1 MRKHRNYCGG
11 GFDINT
17 RVKAAAVTILYY
29 MCPNKFWEFEGRNVN
44 KLSRLLVKY
53 HQNDAKFFSD
63 FRIVQ
68 KIVQLKGIF
77 ANFSPFVILTCFL
90 SIVGAET
97 FSYHE
102 YLNLL
107 HQHCPRPYWPTA
119 STSKTAGSSC

>member
-44 KLSRLLVKY
+44 KLSRLFVKY
-53 HQNDAKFFSD
+53 HQNDAKFFFGFSTCTKN
-63 FRIVQ
+63 RQIE
-68 KIVQLKGIF
+68 G
-77 ANFSPFVILTCFL
+77 NFSPFLIMICFL
-90 SIVGAET
+90 PIVGT
-97 FSYHE
+97 PCSRDFSYHE